1 MNYLRVKV
9 WFEHY
14 FLILYFQREI
24 VVLNLIGVIRELE
37 RFLLGLDLEYIKR
50 LSNDVLLSG
59 MGPIPKFYH
68 IT

>member
-1 MNYLRVKV
+1 
-9 WFEHY
+9 
-14 FLILYFQREI
+14 LILYFQREI

-50 LSNDVLLSG
+50 LSNVVLLSG
-59 MGPIPKFYH
+59 MGPIPKLYH